1 MKYSK
6 YEAYKSKGMISIDN
20 SKTISVYTLSTY
32 NSDTGALEP
41 TETAEIDKTTIATLK
56 LNLETEKAKIQAEID
71 GLDALE
77 KDIN

>member
-6 YEAYKSKGMISIDN
+6 YEVYKSKGMISIDN

-56 LNLETEKAKIQAEID
+56 LNLESEKAKIQAEID